1 MSLSDR
7 IPLALRNLSFV
18 ELRRQSVTFPL
29 DKVRHW
35 LGLTRNVKI
44 NRENDRIE
52 GDVGL

>member
-35 LGLTRNVKI
+35 LSLTRNVKI